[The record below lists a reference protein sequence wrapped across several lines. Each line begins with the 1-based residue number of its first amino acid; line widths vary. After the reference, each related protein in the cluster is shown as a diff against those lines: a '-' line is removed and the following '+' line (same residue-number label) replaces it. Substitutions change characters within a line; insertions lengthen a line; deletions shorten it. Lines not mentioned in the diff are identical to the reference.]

1 MVILYGGMGG
11 KEYRMCGDGKRGKE
25 EIQRKEK
32 WPGSKELRR
41 GEKD

>member
-1 MVILYGGMGG
+1 MVILYGGKGG

-32 WPGSKELRR
+32 WPGSNGLRR